1 VLVSLCARATKAL
14 ERCKELQDENIRLG
28 RSQAQMNRKME
39 ELETEIASKN
49 KNRSM
54 KWTQTDIRKE
64 IVKETK
70 EKWTQVTS
78 GPVRQEKGIQTLPV
92 DSTVMMETE
101 VETTE
106 VEEQRQ
112 VPAMSKKLDEIL
124 RRIANLEKKEDKKKN
139 ETPSLDRSPK

>member
-1 VLVSLCARATKAL
+1 VTKAL